1 MKKLLEN
8 INTKIILVVIKVI
21 DPSLH
26 HALIMEMLD
35 DYARSYP
42 EKVYPEFPAWVN
54 IERDA

>member
-8 INTKIILVVIKVI
+8 FSAKIILRMIRGV
-21 DPSLH
+21 DLSLH
-26 HALIMEMLD
+26 HAFMEMLD
-35 DYARSYP
+35 DYARCYP